1 MAEAQPRMAD
11 ARTTSADAQPRMA
24 DVRAK
29 EEKRVTWAELF
40 FDLVFVFAVTEVSAL
55 LHEDHS
61 WPGILRALVVFVPIW
76 WGWVGTSVHA
86 NTHDV
91 DNPVD
96 RIGIFTV
103 GLASLFMAMATP
115 GAYGGHGLLF
125 GLSYLALRIVLAAL
139 VFRGPHLTVNA
150 FSVGLLVTGPL
161 LTIGGLV
168 HNENVRLAIWGLAA
182 LVDLATPRLTR
193 RRLALVHFEASHL
206 PERFGLFLIIA
217 LGESIVGIGL
227 RAAGD
232 LTVARGFAVAA
243 AFVLTCALW
252 WVYFV
257 FAAGAVRHAVATAAI
272 QTDIIRPV
280 LAYGHLAFVGA
291 IIAVAVGLADVVTD
305 PLHHLH
311 AGVAGLLY
319 GGTALYLVT
328 FGYTRWRMFHTLSVP
343 RLTTAAVV
351 LALLPVAM
359 LAPALAALSLLAAL
373 VSGLNAFE
381 YAAVRRTRKA
391 RSNAAAAPD
400 EAAAPDAAWAA
411 EDTSEPEES
420 PAPQPKAVPLSE

>member
-1 MAEAQPRMAD
+1 MTGAQPA
-11 ARTTSADAQPRMA
+11 AA
-24 DVRAK
+24 RAK
-29 EEKRVTWAELF
+29 EPQEKRVTWAELF
-40 FDLVFVFAVTEVSAL
+40 FDLVFVFAVTEVSTL

-61 WPGILRALVVFVPIW
+61 WSGILRALVVFVPIW

-96 RIGIFTV
+96 RIGIFAV

-115 GAYGGHGLLF
+115 YAYENRGLLF

-139 VFRGPHLTVNA
+139 VFRGPRMTVNA

-168 HNENVRLAIWGLAA
+168 HDENVRLAIWGLAA

-193 RRLALVHFEASHL
+193 RRLALIHFEPSHL

-227 RAAGD
+227 RAAND
-232 LTVARGFAVAA
+232 LNPARGFAVAA
-243 AFVLTCALW
+243 AFVLACALW

-291 IIAVAVGLADVVTD
+291 IIAVAVGLAEVVTD

-311 AGVAGLLY
+311 GGGAGLLY

-343 RLTTAAVV
+343 RLTTAALV
-351 LALLPVAM
+351 LVLLPVA
-359 LAPALAALSLLAAL
+359 LFAPALAALAVLAAV

-391 RSNAAAAPD
+391 RS
-400 EAAAPDAAWAA
+400 
-411 EDTSEPEES
+411 EEV
-420 PAPQPKAVPLSE
+420 PAPEPAAVPLSE